1 MHELSVMS
9 QVVESVTRELKGKA
23 VTRVESVRLEVG
35 ELTMLGKDQLKF
47 AWGILTEDAPLKG
60 ARLIVVK
67 KPAVIECQKCNFR
80 GGAKHPTGLGSHLM
94 TPYICCPKCG
104 GDVRIVGGRECII
117 RSLRAVMKGEG
128 ADAGRRVPGAGTMKG
143 RRSRPCPGGRH
154 PTHINH
160 RRPGTRHPAPGSRSL
175 KGGVNSAPR

>member
-9 QVVESVTRELKGKA
+9 QVVESVTSELKVKA
-23 VTRVESVRLEVG
+23 ISRVESVRLEVG

-47 AWGILTEDAPLKG
+47 AWGILTEDSPLKG

-67 KPAVIECQKCNFR
+67 KPAVIECPKCGFR

-117 RSLRAVMKGEG
+117 RSLRAVMKDG
-128 ADAGRRVPGAGTMKG
+128 AAGSRQRAGRTTTGMAEAGGKRGDKG
-143 RRSRPCPGGRH
+143 
-154 PTHINH
+154 
-160 RRPGTRHPAPGSRSL
+160 
-175 KGGVNSAPR
+175 